1 MRRTSPRSG
10 QVSDV
15 VELYQTTSTKK
26 RKADMKALKEQIQA
40 KLAEKK
46 LKREQ
51 TIPSRAPLY
60 DEVFFEGVRW
70 LDSLAG
76 EPVEPQEGEITFSKT
91 IWKS

>member
-1 MRRTSPRSG
+1 MGAAPGEPLSFKGETFEEEDQPKVAG

-46 LKREQ
+46 LKKEQ
-51 TIPSRAPLY
+51 NHSVKASPY
-60 DEVFFEGVRW
+60 MM
-70 LDSLAG
+70 
-76 EPVEPQEGEITFSKT
+76 
-91 IWKS
+91 KSFLKG